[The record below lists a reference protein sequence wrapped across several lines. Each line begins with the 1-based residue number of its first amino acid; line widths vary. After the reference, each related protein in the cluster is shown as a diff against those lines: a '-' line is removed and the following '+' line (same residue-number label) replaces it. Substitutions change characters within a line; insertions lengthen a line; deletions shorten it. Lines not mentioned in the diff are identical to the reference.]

1 LEVELEDWSLDRMP
15 RYSEHWLLQAVIFN
29 IGAALTEYNPSRVVL
44 RDPNHVPHAARG
56 SIWLA
61 LAGT

>member
-1 LEVELEDWSLDRMP
+1 MP

-29 IGAALTEYNPSRVVL
+29 IGAALTEYNPSIVVL